1 MCMSVRE
8 MSLVRPRLS
17 YLFACMHPL
26 ELLPCLASPA
36 RSRVSASAMAS
47 NPSWR
52 IVALTLPNGFH
63 LVPFVV
69 LQTAPPPHQTERC
82 AWPQLVG
89 SVETELEDQSE
100 MFMSIQ
106 NSLIRL
112 LDEDKID
119 APLKR
124 KGFKKT
130 KECQAS
136 QMCLRVGTLGE
147 QVAPPHAQRLHW
159 PSLLWRVVRVRRVSR
174 ASLEGCNCEGCL

>member
-1 MCMSVRE
+1 

-26 ELLPCLASPA
+26 ELLPCLARPA

-69 LQTAPPPHQTERC
+69 LRTEPPPHQTERC

-100 MFMSIQ
+100 MFVSIQ

-124 KGFKKT
+124 KGFKKQKNAKLPKCAFVWARLVNKLLLLMRNDCT
-130 KECQAS
+130 G
-136 QMCLRVGTLGE
+136 RVCSGGLFEFG
-147 QVAPPHAQRLHW
+147 A
-159 PSLLWRVVRVRRVSR
+159 
-174 ASLEGCNCEGCL
+174 